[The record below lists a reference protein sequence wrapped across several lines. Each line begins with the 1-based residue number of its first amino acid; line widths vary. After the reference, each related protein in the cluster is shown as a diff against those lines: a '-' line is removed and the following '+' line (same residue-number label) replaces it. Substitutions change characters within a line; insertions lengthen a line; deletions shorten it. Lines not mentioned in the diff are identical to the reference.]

1 MLPVAMPWSNQTIR
15 HAHVEVNAW
24 KTRMPSVEEARPA
37 CCPRC
42 EAASQP
48 IDGPLGLIGHGMR
61 TRQVRGPLEPGG
73 EPTTLEVDVRRY
85 RCRTCGAVCT
95 VLPRGLVPRR
105 HFSSAAIGQALLRY
119 GQMQQSQ
126 REVRQHT
133 SPWRIVGEA
142 AVTGWATLRRWIAA
156 LANGALFA
164 QVRAAPAEFTAR
176 QRAERAALTL
186 AAQAPASMAHL
197 PLMEQVF
204 AGAQTG

>member
-1 MLPVAMPWSNQTIR
+1 MLLVAMPWSNQTIS
-15 HAHVEVNAW
+15 HAHVDVNAW
-24 KTRMPSVEEARPA
+24 KAGTPSVEEGRPA

-42 EAASQP
+42 GAASRP
-48 IDGPLGLIGHGMR
+48 IDGPQGLIGHGMR

-85 RCRTCGAVCT
+85 RCSTCKAVIT

-126 REVRQHT
+126 REVRRHT

-156 LANGALFA
+156 LGRGTLFA
-164 QVRAAPAEFTAR
+164 QVRAAPATFTAR

-186 AAQAPASMAHL
+186 AALAPASMAHL

-204 AGAQTG
+204 VGAQTG